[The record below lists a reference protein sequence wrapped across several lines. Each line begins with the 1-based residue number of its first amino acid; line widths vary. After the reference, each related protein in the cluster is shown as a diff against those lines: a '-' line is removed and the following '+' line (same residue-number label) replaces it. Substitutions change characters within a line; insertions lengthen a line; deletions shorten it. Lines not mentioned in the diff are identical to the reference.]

1 MGKYVL
7 FFYAAG
13 DRTLSLRH
21 VRQMP
26 YHFAIYPSTSPCVRK
41 DTQALH
47 IPQTQCIY
55 MSMPVFNS

>member
-1 MGKYVL
+1 MRKYVL

-26 YHFAIYPSTSPCVRK
+26 YHFAIHPSTSPCVLK

-47 IPQTQCIY
+47 IPQTQYIHT
-55 MSMPVFNS
+55 SMPVFNS

>member
-7 FFYAAG
+7 FFCAAG
-13 DRTLSLRH
+13 NRILGLRH

-26 YHFAIYPSTSPCVRK
+26 SHFAIHPSTSPCALK

-47 IPQTQCIY
+47 IPQTQYIH